1 MRVFRGFDDI
11 ATFHDA
17 VATMGSF
24 DGVHSGHRVLLEN
37 VKNIAKECGS
47 ESIVLTFDPHPRYVL
62 GTGDDMKLLSTLDEK
77 IYLLEQAGIDN
88 LIVIP
93 FTREFSRTSPQDF
106 IRNNIAALGVSN
118 LVVGYNHRFGH
129 QKEGD
134 YNYLSTHGGNLKIT
148 KVEQQQVASNKV
160 SSTVIRQAIGEGNVA
175 HANELLSR
183 PYIIMGKSNKEGVID
198 VDRNKLLPPDGIYAV
213 RVNGEENSLCV
224 ANHNLQIQQP
234 LLNTEVLI
242 EILQHK

>member
-1 MRVFRGFDDI
+1 MRVFRGFEDI
-11 ATFHDA
+11 PTFHNA

-24 DGVHSGHRVLLEN
+24 DGVHSGHRVLLES
-37 VKNIAKECGS
+37 VKRIAKECGS

-62 GTGDDMKLLSTLDEK
+62 GTGEDMKLLSTLEEK

-88 LIVIP
+88 LVVIP

-106 IRNNIAALGVSN
+106 IRHNIAALGVSN

-134 YNYLSTHGGNLKIT
+134 YNYLSTHGGDLKIT
-148 KVEQQQVASNKV
+148 KVEQQQVASSKV
-160 SSTVIRQAIGEGNVA
+160 SSTVIRQKISEGNIA

-183 PYIIMGKSNKEGVID
+183 PYIIMGKSDNNGAIRNID
-198 VDRNKLLPPDGIYAV
+198 THKLLPTDGTYTV
-213 RVNGEENSLCV
+213 KVNGVENV
-224 ANHNLQIQQP
+224 LQICGQEIHLQAP
-234 LLNTEVLI
+234 QTEGDVLI
-242 EILQHK
+242 EVI